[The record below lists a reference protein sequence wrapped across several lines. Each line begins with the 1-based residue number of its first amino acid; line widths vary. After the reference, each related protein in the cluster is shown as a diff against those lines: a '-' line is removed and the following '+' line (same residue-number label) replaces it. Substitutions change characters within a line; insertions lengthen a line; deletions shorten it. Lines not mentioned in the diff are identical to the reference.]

1 MSKSIGTNVPITGD
15 AMPILF
21 LGVIFLLFTGGA
33 KGLAPLLFFALPV
46 LIPVAILAFILSSG
60 GTKS

>member
-1 MSKSIGTNVPITGD
+1 MNVPSTGD

-21 LGVIFLLFTGGA
+21 LGVVFLLFTGGA

-46 LIPVAILAFILSSG
+46 LIPVAFIVFIMSSG